1 MDHRSRSVPVS
12 RKGPLVHK
20 RPQGITRVA
29 LAWQLTVDDLQIMF
43 DDFTADAVPSVYRDA
58 LTDRLRE
65 LT

>member
-1 MDHRSRSVPVS
+1 
-12 RKGPLVHK
+12 
-20 RPQGITRVA
+20 
-29 LAWQLTVDDLQIMF
+29 LTVDDLQIMF